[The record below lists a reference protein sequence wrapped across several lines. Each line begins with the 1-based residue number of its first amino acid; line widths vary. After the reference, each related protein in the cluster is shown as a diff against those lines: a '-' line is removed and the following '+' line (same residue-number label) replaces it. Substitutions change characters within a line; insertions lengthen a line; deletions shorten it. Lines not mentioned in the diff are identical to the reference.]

1 MVELITGKQHL
12 AGTRSRIVSVKADK
26 IEKTKDVHLWFG
38 ERVDE
43 YTFSVVDITVCAWIN
58 PPLEQITYDRT
69 LVTCES
75 CIKRSK

>member
-1 MVELITGKQHL
+1 M
-12 AGTRSRIVSVKADK
+12 RADK
-26 IEKTKDVHLWFG
+26 IDKLKVEDVHLWFG
-38 ERVDE
+38 ERIEE

-58 PPLEQITYDRT
+58 PPSEQITSDRT